1 MRLKTLISSL
11 VMVFVY
17 AGLLIPAMAQADDK
31 AEAVKMVKEA
41 AAFHKAN
48 GLEKTLDVLNDPKG
62 QFVKGD
68 LYVFAYGFDG
78 TMMANVVKPNLVG
91 QNVLDV
97 PDAVGKKFR
106 REIVE
111 KAKKDKLGWV
121 DYKTIHPKTKQNE
134 EKSSYC
140 ENAGDE
146 IIICCGVY
154 K

>member
-1 MRLKTLISSL
+1 MRIKVLVSSL
-11 VMVFVY
+11 MMVFICGAFLTAAKV
-17 AGLLIPAMAQADDK
+17 QADDK
-31 AEAVKMVKEA
+31 AEAVKMVKDA
-41 AAFHKAN
+41 AAFYAAN
-48 GLEKTLDVLNDPKG
+48 GMEKTLDVLNDQKG

-106 REIVE
+106 QEIVE
-111 KAKKDKLGWV
+111 KAKKDKSGWI
-121 DYKTIHPKTKQNE
+121 DYKTIHPKTKKNE